1 MKKLLTFSFLLA
13 VLLTTSFRGFSQAFK
28 QGSKFLNA
36 TVGLNSYY
44 STGLP
49 LGASF
54 EVGITDAISV
64 GGQAD
69 YASGNYGSGL
79 GFTAFYVGARGAYHL
94 GEILK
99 INSDKVDVYA
109 GLGLG
114 YRSFSWKDGY
124 NGIGLILSH
133 PADLWAFAP
142 TPFHKNVF
150 PQSKHGRYLA
160 KHPPQ
165 SRRRKHYSH
174 P

>member
-1 MKKLLTFSFLLA
+1 MKKLLTFSALLA
-13 VLLTTSFRGFSQAFK
+13 VLLTISSESFSQAFK
-28 QGSKFLNA
+28 QGDKFLNA

-69 YASGNYGSGL
+69 YASGNYGAGL
-79 GFTAFYVGARGAYHL
+79 GFTAFYIGARGAYHL

-99 INSDKVDVYA
+99 INSDKVDVYG

-124 NGIGLILSH
+124 NGVGYSYGNGLDFNYFIG
-133 PADLWAFAP
+133 
-142 TPFHKNVF
+142 
-150 PQSKHGRYLA
+150 GRYFFSDNIGAVLELG
-160 KHPPQ
+160 
-165 SRRRKHYSH
+165 YSGVSNARAGLTFKF
-174 P
+174 